1 MAEVAGATAVV
12 VLLAALAPRLLGL
25 RVGRTRAAAAAF
37 AGLVVGGMAVG
48 AAAQGPQQ
56 RPGVAAGAM
65 VLGLAVFA
73 AMGFLVAAEAVAPP
87 GARPWPLVWVGTVRG
102 RLRRARRYSQIS
114 ALAVRH
120 GFGAYLR
127 GRRHRDL
134 DTPQGRALRARSL
147 REALEAGGVTFVKL
161 GQLLSSRCDL
171 LPPEFVDELSRLH
184 DRAAPEDWERVRRL
198 LAEELGAPPE
208 TLFTTFDRE
217 PLAAASIAQVHQ
229 ARLPGPAGVDLRV
242 AVKVQRPGIR
252 PIVEQDLD
260 ILLRIAGRLDERAGW
275 AGRVGVLALA
285 NGLAAALREELD
297 FRIEAANLQAVA
309 AATGQRGGEPV
320 HTPAVHTG
328 LGSSRVLV
336 MEWLDGLPLADAGP
350 LIEQRGL
357 DRARLASDLL
367 GCLLRQ
373 ILLDGV
379 FHADP
384 HPGNVMLL
392 RDGRLAL
399 LDYGAVGRLD
409 TLMQAALQRILLAVD
424 QRDPAGLR
432 EGLLG
437 VVQRPDQADEQQV
450 ERALGRFLARHLGP
464 GRAPGAAMFT
474 DLFRLLSDHG
484 LAVPG
489 DVAAAFRA
497 LATLEGTL
505 RALDPYFD
513 IVAESRALAAAQRA
527 RALSPAA
534 VQRTASE
541 ELATLVPTVR
551 SIAHRTDRIAGALGQ
566 GRLSVNVRLFA
577 HEDDRR
583 IATGALHQTLLAFLG
598 AALGIMA
605 ALLLGGAGGPRVT
618 PALGLHQVLG
628 YGMLTIGSMLMLRV
642 LATILRPR
650 R

>member
-1 MAEVAGATAVV
+1 MAEVVGAAVV
-12 VLLAALAPRLLGL
+12 VALLASLAPRLLGL
-25 RVGRTRAAAAAF
+25 RVGRTRAATAAF
-37 AGLVVGGMAVG
+37 AGLVAGGIAVG
-48 AAAQGPQQ
+48 AAAQPAEQGP
-56 RPGVAAGAM
+56 GIAAGAV

-73 AMGFLVAAEAVAPP
+73 TMGFLLAAEAVAPT
-87 GARPWPLVWVGTVRG
+87 GGRPWPLLWFAAVR
-102 RLRRARRYSQIS
+102 RRVRRARRYSQIS
-114 ALAVRH
+114 ALAIRH
-120 GFGAYLR
+120 GFGSYLR
-127 GRRHRDL
+127 GRRRSDL
-134 DTPQGRALRARSL
+134 QTPRGRALRARSL
-147 REALEAGGVTFVKL
+147 REAMEAGGVTFVKL
-161 GQLLSSRCDL
+161 GQLLSSRRDL

-184 DRAAPEDWERVRRL
+184 DRAAPEAWERVELL
-198 LAEELGAPPE
+198 LAEELGARPE
-208 TLFTTFDRE
+208 TLFTAFDRT

-229 ARLPGPAGVDLRV
+229 ARLPGPSGGDLQV

-260 ILLRIAGRLDERAGW
+260 ILLRMAGKLDERAGW
-275 AGRVGVLALA
+275 AGRVGILALA
-285 NGLAAALREELD
+285 EGLAAALREELD

-309 AATGQRGGEPV
+309 AATGRRGGESV
-320 HTPAVHTG
+320 HTPVVHDG
-328 LGSSRVLV
+328 LGTSRVLV
-336 MEWLDGLPLADAGP
+336 MEWLDGLALADAGA
-350 LIEQRGL
+350 LIDQRGL
-357 DRARLASDLL
+357 HRTQLARDLL

-399 LDYGAVGRLD
+399 LDYGSVGRLD

-432 EGLLG
+432 DGLLAI
-437 VVQRPDQADEQQV
+437 VQRPDQADEQQL
-450 ERALGRFLARHLGP
+450 ERALGRFLTRHLGP
-464 GRAPGAAMFT
+464 GRTPGAAMFT

-505 RALDPYFD
+505 QALSPGFD
-513 IVAESRALAAAQRA
+513 IVTESRALAAAQRTT
-527 RALSPAA
+527 ALAA
-534 VQRTASE
+534 AAGPRTATE
-541 ELATLVPTVR
+541 ELATLLPTVR
-551 SIAHRTDRIAGALGQ
+551 SIARRTDRVSGALEQ

-577 HEDDRR
+577 HDDDRR

-598 AALGIMA
+598 AALGITA
-605 ALLLGGAGGPRVT
+605 ALLLDDAGGPRVT
-618 PALGLHQVLG
+618 PELGLHQAIG
-628 YGMLTIGSMLMLRV
+628 YGMLTIGSLLVLRV